1 MAYLLPFVVLGQ
13 KTYEPRSSDKPSKY
27 QKQQIKRKYGMFIHF
42 GINTFHDMEW
52 SDGCLPSASYRP
64 DTIDAAQW
72 VKTAKDAGMKYVILV
87 TKHHDGFCLWDSQY
101 TEYDVARSGNTT
113 NVIEAV
119 ARECKKQGIRL
130 GLYYSLWDRKENPE
144 VDRVEDDDA
153 YNRYMLAQLGEL
165 MDITENILVLLSSGS
180 MAVG

>member
-1 MAYLLPFVVLGQ
+1 
-13 KTYEPRSSDKPSKY
+13 
-27 QKQQIKRKYGMFIHF
+27 
-42 GINTFHDMEW
+42 
-52 SDGCLPSASYRP
+52 
-64 DTIDAAQW
+64 
-72 VKTAKDAGMKYVILV
+72 MKYVILV

-144 VDRVEDDDA
+144 VDRVEDDEA
-153 YNRYMLAQLGEL
+153 YNRYMLAQLDEL
-165 MDITENILVLLSSGS
+165 MDITEKHTRIVELVIVGRSRRFMQPSKNVSRNVRLVLTGVLGGMLIPMILQLLSNLLILNLISRRRVIRFVIS
-180 MAVG
+180 RVIFV